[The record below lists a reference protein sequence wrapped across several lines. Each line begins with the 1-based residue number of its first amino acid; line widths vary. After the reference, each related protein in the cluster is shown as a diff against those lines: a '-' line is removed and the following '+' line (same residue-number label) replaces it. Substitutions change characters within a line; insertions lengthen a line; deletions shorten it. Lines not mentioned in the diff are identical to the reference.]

1 MFKQTLYQFIFHFVF
16 IICAHSTEF
25 KITSDNL
32 EVDRENKI
40 SIFSGSVYAYSSD
53 LEIWSSKLTIQFNKN
68 EDKVQQIHAEDE
80 VKIINRGVTATGEMS
95 IYYPETETLN
105 MYRNVEILQN
115 DNYVTCDELF
125 LDIKNSTSIMKSNSA
140 KRVEAF
146 IISN

>member
-1 MFKQTLYQFIFHFVF
+1 
-16 IICAHSTEF
+16 
-25 KITSDNL
+25 
-32 EVDRENKI
+32 
-40 SIFSGSVYAYSSD
+40 
-53 LEIWSSKLTIQFNKN
+53 LTIQFNKN